1 MFGLFN
7 KLHFIQVSDMAKFRT
22 YDRGHQR
29 KHKSS
34 DFFRIVL
41 LICIAGGL
49 IYFLLTVIKKDS
61 YGLLSQ
67 NQENAGYTVPAS
79 TEDPDTRFFLP
90 TGSRGKIIHHSFYS
104 MSYFEKYEIPEWVA
118 YELTKKNLV
127 AKNVERTDWFNE
139 DLSVPTGSATYYDY
153 SGSGFDRGHMV
164 PAADMAFS
172 REAMEESFLMSNM
185 VPKVPAF
192 NNGIWRELEEN
203 VRDWAYKNKRLYIV
217 SGPVLSKGISRKI
230 GKKNRIGVPN
240 YLFKAILDLEDPELK
255 SIAFII
261 ENQLSTRRLS
271 TYAVSIDSLEAL
283 TGLDLF
289 AELMSVEQQ
298 KTLESGFNLN
308 QWPLSEK
315 KYNLRLS
322 SWNNQ
327 QR

>member
-1 MFGLFN
+1 MFGMFIKSHFN
-7 KLHFIQVSDMAKFRT
+7 QVNEMAKFST
-22 YDRGHQR
+22 YNRGHQR
-29 KHKSS
+29 KRKSS
-34 DFFRIVL
+34 DFFRIIL
-41 LICIAGGL
+41 LTCIAGGL
-49 IYFLLTVIKKDS
+49 IYFLLNIIKKDS
-61 YGLLSQ
+61 YGLLPQ
-67 NQENAGYTVPAS
+67 NQENTGYTVPAS
-79 TEDPDTRFFLP
+79 TKDPDTRFFLP
-90 TGSRGKIIHHSFYS
+90 AGSRGKIIHHSFYS
-104 MSYFEKYEIPEWVA
+104 MSYFEEYEIPEWVA

-127 AKNVERTDWFNE
+127 SKKVERTDWFNE
-139 DLSVPTGSATYYDY
+139 DLSIPTGSATYQDY

-185 VPKVPAF
+185 VPKIPAF

-217 SGPVLSKGISRKI
+217 SGPVLSQGISRRI
-230 GKKNRIGVPN
+230 GKKNRIGVPK
-240 YLFKAILDLEDPELK
+240 YLFKAILDLDDPELK

-261 ENQLSTRRLS
+261 ENQLSTTRLS
-271 TYAVSIDSLEAL
+271 AYAVSIDSLEAL

-298 KTLESGFNLN
+298 KTLESEYDINK
-308 QWPLSEK
+308 WPLSEK

-327 QR
+327 RR